1 MEAALQAAIAKNSV
15 GDPLQVG
22 GAVNKGD
29 LTMAGMNGEKM
40 EGMDMGGGS
49 NSPKGAVDLQQFV
62 GKDTCWPMDI
72 IELQVAVEKSDCP
85 LVVLSN
91 PDPEAY
97 MLMDMN
103 EIMVMRHVR
112 VMGHPAFL
120 PTIDAMMG
128 MRAFTVME
136 GGFLELQYVRIRQSM
151 GMYRDRYGLEGREDV
166 KSKVLEV
173 KGGGVLLEEG
183 AEGANFVGVIFLA
196 VMTDQAMTERAF
208 QDQLD
213 MTGWRVY
220 GGHVYVTGGTVRFFN
235 CHFWDSMILM
245 PFTDQVMIGADVLV
259 VAGSVF
265 LTGCTFTNTMFFCN
279 YGGAG
284 WHVATLGGTTVLT
297 WCTIQWQSIAMSMY
311 VAGMVIFT
319 GGGVTILTGV
329 DFRFVSV
336 VMNFMGFGS
345 FATGAGVLVATG
357 VTQEQAYAAFSAFGV
372 GMYNAVGAGVLVE
385 SGATFVQFSGPGYMA
400 MTGAV
405 EFVGTGASSHVGV
418 PASMYGSTVA
428 VHGQGGFSYNG
439 AGSSVWV
446 GCPMAMFWAV
456 YSFLGLG
463 GMVSQGAGI
472 VVWVG
477 NPIFMPV
484 AVSYFAGL
492 GMVMFVGGGSAVI
505 ALSPV
510 YMPTALMAFSSP
522 TMTMMTDDVMMP
534 NSTFMGGHHGGGGGP
549 MNDDSTGMDDDMG
562 MMMMHMPHAAN
573 FWIQG
578 NTEATGKG
586 SAFVTGG
593 GMVEGNIKWASHML
607 DSDPEFNLY
616 EGVPNNM
623 TMSSRDRV
631 RGLRKRRLSGAAF
644 NDALSLFDDGAD
656 GGASK
661 LLAIGLNVDNLL
673 DVRATGMAKKF
684 KSWVPDKLMD
694 AAADIAALRESPAFL
709 EATKDT
715 ELNNHLNEDPVTLQ
729 INTEHLD
736 YCGVCETELVGGK
749 GLNTCEVEDSCAVLQ
764 AGAPAGAQAAFD
776 FGEVAFDPTHIV
788 VAEFLPT
795 TGAEVEEGG
804 LDPEGL
810 RRALQGYFKV
820 NGTSGIHVS
829 TFSGMSDEFFTGLAD
844 ATAPA
849 TRARRRALRRLRQ
862 NGEEGGV
869 EGTDME
875 DEDEEEQTRQR
886 KKLRRRISTL
896 ANAEYPNT
904 HALKAVFVTADT
916 AKAQALATA
925 LSDKSSEGYQ
935 DMDLYVSDYL
945 NAREGVLIQAL
956 DGAVLQQ
963 FNLPAY
969 ASLDFTKAFA
979 DEVGSAAG
987 AQSVRLVDPA
997 NLGMPLSRAVVG
1009 KEYNVEL
1016 AGFPQEILL
1025 SVSLFGRDATGDKQT
1040 AAVVKRV
1047 VTTDKKG
1054 GAAFA
1059 WTVPR
1064 GQAKGEY
1071 YLKASDMTGK
1081 VFGLS
1086 TIFEVDQQARRRL
1099 VGPWHTVDF

>member
-1 MEAALQAAIAKNSV
+1 MATAARCLKP
-15 GDPLQVG
+15 PLPPS
-22 GAVNKGD
+22 
-29 LTMAGMNGEKM
+29 LPP
-40 EGMDMGGGS
+40 S
-49 NSPKGAVDLQQFV
+49 L
-62 GKDTCWPMDI
+62 
-72 IELQVAVEKSDCP
+72 P
-85 LVVLSN
+85 LLS
-91 PDPEAY
+91 
-97 MLMDMN
+97 
-103 EIMVMRHVR
+103 
-112 VMGHPAFL
+112 
-120 PTIDAMMG
+120 
-128 MRAFTVME
+128 
-136 GGFLELQYVRIRQSM
+136 
-151 GMYRDRYGLEGREDV
+151 
-166 KSKVLEV
+166 
-173 KGGGVLLEEG
+173 
-183 AEGANFVGVIFLA
+183 
-196 VMTDQAMTERAF
+196 
-208 QDQLD
+208 
-213 MTGWRVY
+213 
-220 GGHVYVTGGTVRFFN
+220 
-235 CHFWDSMILM
+235 
-245 PFTDQVMIGADVLV
+245 
-259 VAGSVF
+259 
-265 LTGCTFTNTMFFCN
+265 
-279 YGGAG
+279 
-284 WHVATLGGTTVLT
+284 
-297 WCTIQWQSIAMSMY
+297 
-311 VAGMVIFT
+311 
-319 GGGVTILTGV
+319 
-329 DFRFVSV
+329 
-336 VMNFMGFGS
+336 
-345 FATGAGVLVATG
+345 
-357 VTQEQAYAAFSAFGV
+357 QAYAVFSSFGV

-385 SGATFVQFSGPGYMA
+385 SGATFTQFSGPGYIA
-400 MTGAV
+400 MTGAM

-418 PASMYGSTVA
+418 PVSMYGSTVA

-463 GMVSQGAGI
+463 GVVSQGAGI

-477 NPIFMPV
+477 NPMFMPV

-534 NSTFMGGHHGGGGGP
+534 NSTFMGGHHSGWGAP
-549 MNDDSTGMDDDMG
+549 MDDSMGMDDDMM

-607 DSDPEFNLY
+607 DSDPEVNLY

-644 NDALSLFDDGAD
+644 TDALSLFDDGAD

-661 LLAIGLNVDNLL
+661 LLAIGLDVDNLL
-673 DVRATGMAKKF
+673 DVRATGMAEKF
-684 KSWVPDKLMD
+684 KSWVPDKLLK
-694 AAADIAALRESPAFL
+694 AAGDIAELRESPAFL
-709 EATKDT
+709 EATKDSK
-715 ELNNHLNEDPVTLQ
+715 LNNYLNEDPVTLL
-729 INTEHLD
+729 IDNEHLD

-749 GLNTCEVEDSCAVLQ
+749 GINTCDVEDSCAVLQ
-764 AGAPAGAQAAFD
+764 AGAPAGVQAAFD
-776 FGEVAFDPTHIV
+776 FGEVAFDRTHIV

-804 LDPEGL
+804 LDPEWL

-820 NGTSGIHVS
+820 NGTSGVHVS
-829 TFSGMSDEFFTGLAD
+829 TFSGMSDEFLTGLAD

-862 NGEEGGV
+862 NGEGAGV
-869 EGTDME
+869 EGTNTE
-875 DEDEEEQTRQR
+875 EEDEEEARQR
-886 KKLRRRISTL
+886 RERRRRTSAL

-904 HALKAVFVTADT
+904 HVLKAVFVTADT

-935 DMDLYVSDYL
+935 DMDLYVGDYL

-987 AQSVRLVDPA
+987 AQSIRLVDPV

-1016 AGFPQEILL
+1016 AGFPQGVLL
-1025 SVSLFGRDATGDKQT
+1025 FVSLYGRDATGDKQT

-1047 VTTDKKG
+1047 VTMDKKG
-1054 GAAFA
+1054 GAVFA
-1059 WTVPR
+1059 WTVPK
-1064 GQAKGEY
+1064 GQADGEY
-1071 YLKASDMTGK
+1071 YLKASDVTGK
-1081 VFGLS
+1081 VFGMS
-1086 TIFEVDQQARRRL
+1086 TTFEVDQQARRRL
-1099 VGPWHTVDF
+1099 VGPWHTVES